1 MRNKRGVLNAMEQPN
16 HGHIGQGITSRWLQ
30 WYEPHEKSIT
40 FFLNVLTAFGT
51 ACAAMAL
58 IPTCVQIQQAQKT
71 LTATTEYQISKDS
84 AELWDSIPDDVWQHL
99 RASGPLDLAAER
111 QVLRIFSF
119 VAAVQEQKQLVN
131 T

>member
-1 MRNKRGVLNAMEQPN
+1 
-16 HGHIGQGITSRWLQ
+16 
-30 WYEPHEKSIT
+30 
-40 FFLNVLTAFGT
+40 
-51 ACAAMAL
+51 MAL

-84 AELWDSIPDDVWQHL
+84 AELWDSIPDDVWEHL

-131 T
+131 TEFWKEFTDGFCGFLKYAAVSELWQAKIATRKLVFNHDFIALGNNCRKQES